1 MPINKN
7 LSNNYIT
14 LVKML
19 HPLQQCNVL
28 SFFGLHALISKQNFV
43 PWIAVCSNHNKL
55 SFGGGD
61 SKDCGAVGVD
71 HNSPLGCTL
80 KFLPHIFE
88 IACHC
93 KITLEF
99 LAHTYSRLLV
109 IADHTQ
115 VSPTYTILFV
125 IATSG
130 GDLKPR
136 ECLMRGNIIVLRD
149 RLISCQGKLVSWTF
163 QQ

>member
-1 MPINKN
+1 MPIKKN

-71 HNSPLGCTL
+71 HNSPWV
-80 KFLPHIFE
+80 
-88 IACHC
+88 
-93 KITLEF
+93 
-99 LAHTYSRLLV
+99 AHSSFSPTYSRLLV
-109 IADHTQ
+109 IARSHLSFSHIPTRDCLSLQDHTQ
-115 VSPTYTILFV
+115 VSPTYTILLV

-136 ECLMRGNIIVLRD
+136 ECLMRGEIIVLRD
-149 RLISCQGKLVSWTF
+149 RPISC
-163 QQ
+163 

>member
-1 MPINKN
+1 MPIKKN

-99 LAHTYSRLLV
+99 LAHTYSRLACHCKITLKFLP
-109 IADHTQ
+109 HTQ
-115 VSPTYTILFV
+115 YCLSLQHLVGIWNLGNVWWEATLLFWE
-125 IATSG
+125 I
-130 GDLKPR
+130 D
-136 ECLMRGNIIVLRD
+136 
-149 RLISCQGKLVSWTF
+149 W
-163 QQ
+163 